1 VDTPSFVQALYDSGV
16 GEWMRLSLRGQP
28 IVEALHVLLIA
39 VVFGTIM
46 IVDLRLLGF
55 PNVSRSFART
65 SDELLKYTWIAFG
78 GAVITGVMLFTAN
91 AFSYYVNTAF
101 RIKLVLILLAGINM
115 VVFQLVT
122 AKTAASWDKG
132 VPTPTAARVAGFVS
146 LVLWVAVVFF
156 GRWIGFTKGYDFA
169 IPEEVQFE
177 F

>member
-1 VDTPSFVQALYDSGV
+1 
-16 GEWMRLSLRGQP
+16 MRQSLLAQP

-55 PNVSRSFART
+55 PSTSRSFQRT
-65 SDELLKYTWIAFG
+65 SDELLKYTWAAFA
-78 GAVITGVMLFTAN
+78 GAVVTGIFLFTAN

-101 RIKLVLILLAGINM
+101 RVKLLLILLAGINM
-115 VVFQLVT
+115 VIFQFVT
-122 AKTAASWDKG
+122 GKTAGSWDKD
-132 VPTPTAARVAGFVS
+132 VAPPNAARVAGFLS
-146 LVLWVAVVFF
+146 LVLWTAVILF
-156 GRWIGFTKGYDFA
+156 GRWIGFTKGFNFE